1 MLNKTKPQPNM
12 YHEYSAYSC
21 SRAKSGQKDAK
32 ESKNKSQ
39 GVNDPEINMNAETVK
54 NVKEKEIT
62 SDSMVSTF

>member
-21 SRAKSGQKDAK
+21 YRAKSGQKDAK
-32 ESKNKSQ
+32 ESKNKAQ